1 MLIEFSAKNF
11 MSIKDEVRLSL
22 VARPF
27 ADRRETH
34 LVTARGENGIRPVPL
49 VRSAAIYGPNASGK
63 TNIILALSAMKATVA
78 SSFQAPD
85 DLPMIPFAFDP
96 ECHSKPSVFEVV
108 FILNGVRYQYGFS
121 ATSEAVVDEWL
132 FAWPRGRVQTWFERS
147 GERYEFGQKLRGPK
161 DTWKK
166 ATRSDAL
173 FLSTAVTL
181 NSEQLKPIS
190 DWFLKTLHIAQV
202 GGWSEAFTTARCRE
216 SSQTD
221 GVSKQDILDFLNRS
235 DLSIKGIRVDDR
247 EFKADQIPGEL
258 PPSVREEMK
267 KNLVGKNIPEITL
280 VHDIG
285 NHQDFELDIRLES
298 HGTQRIFALAG
309 PWLDVLKRG
318 SIIVIDELE
327 QGLHPALVGFLI
339 DCFHNP
345 ALNRKDAQLVFTTHN
360 TSILS
365 QDSFRRDQIWFCE
378 RNRAQETRLFPLTQ
392 FHPRKKYENLER
404 SYLSGRYGAL
414 PHLRS
419 FDETVR

>member
-1 MLIEFSAKNF
+1 MICAAGSHSSTTIAGGAWTLPIRSLPIPLVVAEHDHAEIEPWLWGPLPDNEAILARWGQRFHVSPRNAF
-11 MSIKDEVRLSL
+11 ALLGAVGEDCHGAVQLVRAERQASCPR
-22 VARPF
+22 ARPPEMPGM
-27 ADRRETH
+27 RRP
-34 LVTARGENGIRPVPL
+34 AQ
-49 VRSAAIYGPNASGK
+49 AA
-63 TNIILALSAMKATVA
+63 
-78 SSFQAPD
+78 
-85 DLPMIPFAFDP
+85 
-96 ECHSKPSVFEVV
+96 
-108 FILNGVRYQYGFS
+108 
-121 ATSEAVVDEWL
+121 SEAVVDEWL
-132 FAWPRGRVQTWFERS
+132 FAWPRGCVQTWFERS
-147 GERYEFGQKLRGPK
+147 GERYEFGQKLQGPK
-161 DTWKK
+161 DTWKET
-166 ATRSDAL
+166 TRSDAL

-190 DWFLKTLHIAQV
+190 DRFLKTLHIAQV
-202 GGWSEAFTTARCRE
+202 GGWSEALTTARCRE

-221 GVSKQDILDFLNRS
+221 GVCKQDILDFLNRS

-247 EFKADQIPGEL
+247 EFTADRIPGEL
-258 PPSVREEMK
+258 PPSEREEMK
-267 KNLVGKNIPEITL
+267 KNLVGKKIPEITL

-365 QDSFRRDQIWFCE
+365 QDTFRRDQIWFCE
-378 RNRAQETRLFPLTQ
+378 RNRTQEARLFPLTR
-392 FHPRKKYENLER
+392 FHPREKYENLER